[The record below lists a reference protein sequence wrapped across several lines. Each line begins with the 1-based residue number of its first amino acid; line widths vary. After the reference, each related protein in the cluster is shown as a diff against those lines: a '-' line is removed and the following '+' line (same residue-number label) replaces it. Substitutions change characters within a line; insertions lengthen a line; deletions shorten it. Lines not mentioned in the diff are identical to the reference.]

1 MYKAS
6 ELREKSREELLQLV
20 SELKGKLLALRFEAA
35 TGQLQEVHLPKA
47 TKKDIALVFTVLKEK
62 EKGIVIE
69 SKAAA
74 KPAAAKVEE
83 ATPVVEATPAIE
95 EATPVV
101 EEVATPVVE
110 ETTPVVEEATQA
122 VEEAAPVAEEAT
134 QAVEEAPV
142 ADEEAAPAENNE
154 GEAN

>member
-47 TKKDIALVFTVLKEK
+47 TRKDIALVFTVLKEK
-62 EKGIVIE
+62 ENGIVIE
-69 SKAAA
+69 PKTTTVKSVVKETV
-74 KPAAAKVEE
+74 VEE
-83 ATPVVEATPAIE
+83 TTPVVEETTPATE

-110 ETTPVVEEATQA
+110 EAT
-122 VEEAAPVAEEAT
+122 EPAA
-134 QAVEEAPV
+134 
-142 ADEEAAPAENNE
+142 EEAAPAENNE
-154 GEAN
+154 QGEAN